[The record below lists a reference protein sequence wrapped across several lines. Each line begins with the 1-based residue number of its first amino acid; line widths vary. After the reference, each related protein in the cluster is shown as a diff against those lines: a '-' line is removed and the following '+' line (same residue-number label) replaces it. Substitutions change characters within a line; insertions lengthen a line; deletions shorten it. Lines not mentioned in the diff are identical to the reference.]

1 MAKKIKEQIDYGNTP
16 ERMDP
21 SLVKKLG
28 SPESLYA
35 QNPAMKKGP
44 ADVQRLVSQRFQK
57 VADKLRQ
64 VTGIADLS
72 SKQVQ
77 GMVYN
82 EMMRKIP
89 NIIRIEAAHKD
100 ELIQLAIDA
109 CLDEGEVPEE
119 WYQIEAHLGE
129 QPDTSD
135 FRYQPEEPKDDE
147 EKEEKKKLE
156 IPSFDIED
164 LTDEEELELEKHKR
178 NIINAIIQGSA
189 KRGHYLFQKPAVKA
203 RLDAIDPSLYRDY
216 LGIMAINDFM
226 YFTMEQMI
234 EMMSQTGQGVAGK
247 VSLDDADDEGE
258 EGGGGEEGGEEQP
271 DTKIVAIGLIFP
283 ILCHEIIKGLE
294 EAKGRYGHSKNP
306 EIRQK
311 VRGAVDVLSNEPMQ
325 LRIGPEIV
333 EKLRHALPDEMYDE
347 SNQGLTPWFHILLY
361 QIPAESFLKIIGH
374 AISEDQSK
382 VKIATSKFK
391 EIMKEA
397 QKMKADFDNFR
408 EDGES
413 DDSNL
418 NPSGGLSSYD
428 DDEDSDVDYAPEE
441 EDDDEDYLT
450 DMDDYLDSL
459 GINRPDNLDD
469 LLGGLGVGR
478 SK

>member
-1 MAKKIKEQIDYGNTP
+1 MAKKIKEQLDYGNRP

-21 SLVKKLG
+21 NLERKSA
-28 SPESLYA
+28 SPENLYA
-35 QNPAMKKGP
+35 QNPAMRKGTE
-44 ADVQRLVSQRFQK
+44 DVQRLISNRFQK
-57 VADKLRQ
+57 VAEKLSE

-77 GMVYN
+77 GIVYN
-82 EMMRKIP
+82 EMMAKLPSIK
-89 NIIRIEAAHKD
+89 RIEAQHRE
-100 ELIQLAIDA
+100 ELEQLAIQSS
-109 CLDEGEVPEE
+109 LEETEVPAD
-119 WYQIEAHLGE
+119 WFKIEALLNRRPINTG
-129 QPDTSD
+129 D
-135 FRYQPEEPKDDE
+135 FRMKPEKDKE
-147 EKEEKKKLE
+147 EKEEDESPE
-156 IPSFDIED
+156 IPSFDVED
-164 LTDEEELELEKHKR
+164 LTDEEVLELEKHKR
-178 NIINAIIQGSA
+178 NIINAIVQGAA
-189 KRGHYLFQKPAVKA
+189 KKGHYVFQKPDIKA
-203 RLDAIDPSLYRDY
+203 RLDEINPSLYRDY
-216 LGIMAINDFM
+216 LGIMAINDFL

-247 VSLDDADDEGE
+247 VKLQDNDDEDEGE
-258 EGGGGEEGGEEQP
+258 GEEEGEDKP
-271 DTKIVAIGLIFP
+271 DTKIVAEGMIFP
-283 ILCHEIIKGLE
+283 ILCHEIIKGIE
-294 EAKGRYGHSKNP
+294 EGKGRYGLPKDM
-306 EIRQK
+306 ELRKK
-311 VRGAVDVLSNEPMQ
+311 VQGQVDILSNEPMQ

-333 EKLRHALPDEMYDE
+333 EKLRYALPDEMYDE

-361 QIPAESFLKIIGH
+361 QIPAESFLKIIGN

-397 QKMKADFDNFR
+397 QKMKSDFDNFR
-408 EDGES
+408 EDSES

-418 NPSGGLSSYD
+418 NPSGNFSSYDD

-459 GINRPDNLDD
+459 GIKKPDNLDD
-469 LLGGLGVGR
+469 LLGGLGISL